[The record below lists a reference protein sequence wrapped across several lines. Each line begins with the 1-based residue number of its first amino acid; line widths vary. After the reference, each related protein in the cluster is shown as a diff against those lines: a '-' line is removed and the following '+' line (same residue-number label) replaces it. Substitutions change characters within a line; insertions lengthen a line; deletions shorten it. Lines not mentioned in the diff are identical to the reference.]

1 MRRQN
6 IDADSD
12 SSDAAT
18 QQRSALCGGAIH
30 QKDAQAKKNYEMAII
45 IVGTHTRTHASLSLA
60 LSHCSTQLKV
70 TQLQLSTAAALLAT
84 LLGVALVLS
93 SSSGAGFVL
102 LLLLL
107 LLLSLALRVVCAV
120 HEAATSPSTSSSPSQ
135 FILERF
141 NGNRLDICNSL
152 SDADVAVASLLC
164 LLTQPAH
171 HTHAHTHMC
180 VPTWGWQ

>member
-1 MRRQN
+1 MP
-6 IDADSD
+6 
-12 SSDAAT
+12 
-18 QQRSALCGGAIH
+18 ALP
-30 QKDAQAKKNYEMAII
+30 
-45 IVGTHTRTHASLSLA
+45 LA

-70 TQLQLSTAAALLAT
+70 TQPQLSTAAALLAT

-93 SSSGAGFVL
+93 SLSGAGFV
-102 LLLLL
+102 LLLL

-120 HEAATSPSTSSSPSQ
+120 HEAATSPSTSTSSSPSPSQ
-135 FILERF
+135 FVLERF

-171 HTHAHTHMC
+171 HTHANTHTHVRAYLGVAVTC
-180 VPTWGWQ
+180 SQLPICASQLLSFDFISLSLRLCLCFPCNRKGSFIILTKNK

>member
-1 MRRQN
+1 MP
-6 IDADSD
+6 
-12 SSDAAT
+12 
-18 QQRSALCGGAIH
+18 L
-30 QKDAQAKKNYEMAII
+30 
-45 IVGTHTRTHASLSLA
+45 SLPLA
-60 LSHCSTQLKV
+60 LSHFSTQLKV
-70 TQLQLSTAAALLAT
+70 TQPQLSTAAALLAT

-120 HEAATSPSTSSSPSQ
+120 HEAATSPSTSPSSSPSQ
-135 FILERF
+135 FVLERF

-171 HTHAHTHMC
+171 HTHAHTHVRAYLGVAVTC
-180 VPTWGWQ
+180 SQLPICASQLLSFDFLPLPLRLCLCFPCNRKGSFIILTKNK